1 VDEDYSRFIHR
12 GYQEIKFN
20 SLATMA
26 WSVSMKRLIASLK
39 SIRLRQLLTV
49 FLIGLVLVVNTA
61 CNRAT
66 AKEPGTT
73 AYEGT
78 SLKGL
83 PGKVEPQ
90 ITKDSRIKTKPQTGM
105 NSYPDVD
112 PRLNTAEAE
121 RKAQGLVEN
130 AERNVID
137 ETADVGETS
146 RRILGKKNENLE
158 QFNQNVKQNT
168 QNAGDTAQQATD
180 EAKNTLGRFGDNVK
194 SAAEK
199 VTGNTE
205 NAAKEAQRNVD
216 ATANRASTKASDTA
230 RDVRQASR
238 DTADRAQYKANEAAE
253 DAQDASGNIFNRV
266 TKSVKRAT
274 EDATGFV
281 QTKTDDA
288 AKGTQR
294 AAEDAADAVRGR
306 T

>member
-1 VDEDYSRFIHR
+1 
-12 GYQEIKFN
+12 
-20 SLATMA
+20 
-26 WSVSMKRLIASLK
+26 MKRLIASLK

-66 AKEPGTT
+66 AKGPGTT

-105 NSYPDVD
+105 NGSPDVD
-112 PRLNTAEAE
+112 PRLNTTEAE
-121 RKAQGLVEN
+121 RKAQGLIEN

-146 RRILGKKNENLE
+146 RRILGKKNENLD

-168 QNAGDTAQQATD
+168 QAAGDTARQATD

-205 NAAKEAQRNVD
+205 NAVKEAQRNVD

-253 DAQDASGNIFNRV
+253 DAQGASGNILDRV
-266 TKSVKRAT
+266 TKSVKRA
-274 EDATGFV
+274 
-281 QTKTDDA
+281 TDDA

>member
-66 AKEPGTT
+66 KEPGTT

-90 ITKDSRIKTKPQTGM
+90 ITKDSRIKTKPETGM

-112 PRLNTAEAE
+112 PRVNTTEAE
-121 RKAQGLVEN
+121 KKAQGLIEN

-146 RRILGKKNENLE
+146 RRILGKKNENLD
-158 QFNQNVKQNT
+158 QFNQNVKRNT
-168 QNAGDTAQQATD
+168 QTAGDTAQQATD

-238 DTADRAQYKANEAAE
+238 DTADRAQSKANEVAGDTQE
-253 DAQDASGNIFNRV
+253 ASGNILDRV

-274 EDATGFV
+274 EDATDFV
-281 QTKTDDA
+281 QTKTDDT

-294 AAEDAADAVRGR
+294 AAEDAANAVRGR